1 MKPVDFLPGARLD
14 FDESFDWYAARSS
27 VAAHRFSVA
36 VESALSR
43 IAKFP
48 VQFARIDDRHRECVV
63 KRFPFR
69 IVFREETIRIVIVAV
84 AHAKR
89 RPGYWKSRT

>member
-14 FDESFDWYAARSS
+14 FDASFDWYAARSS
-27 VAAHRFSVA
+27 MAAERFSNA
-36 VESALSR
+36 VEAAVAR
-43 IAKFP
+43 ISQYP
-48 VQFARIDDRHRECVV
+48 EQFAGIDTRHRECIV

-69 IVFREETIRIVIVAV
+69 IVFRVEANRIVVVAV

-89 RPGYWKSRT
+89 RPNYWAGRV